1 MNFLSESRADSEHGP
16 EGEKSGT
23 DELFNDAAIA
33 EKLEKTVKLIEGL
46 RKMAVYLPMHSL
58 LHRIFDLTG
67 YYDYVSAMPAG
78 ETRRANLDMLVEK
91 ASSYEATSYRGVFH
105 FIKYIEKLK
114 KYNTDFG
121 EASTVNEQGNTVRIM
136 SIHKS
141 KGLEFPIVIVAG
153 MGKMFN
159 KQDTRGKILIDSE
172 FGIGTDYL
180 DSRKRLKGPTLKKN
194 VMKRRMELEALG
206 EELRVLYVAMTRA
219 KEKLIMTA
227 SDKNLDGRMEKWR
240 QISLYGGQVP
250 YTILT
255 MAGSCL
261 DWLLMSIRE
270 SGCRISVTRVKAED
284 QLVNE
289 IEEQLS
295 KKVSREELLNRD
307 PDRIYDAAYRKRLET
322 SFHFRYPYEADVA
335 LNTKMSVSELKK
347 EGMEAEEET
356 AFLPTLPVFMEE
368 EEVREG
374 GTSRGTAYHR
384 AMELLPFS
392 QITSEDEV
400 TRLLNQ
406 YTEEGKLAKE
416 ARDMIW
422 PPDIYRFFTT
432 KLGKRMQAAA
442 QSGKLYKEKQFVMG
456 IPAREMGDWD
466 SDELVLIQ
474 GIIDAWFE
482 EEDGLI
488 LVDYK
493 TDYVN
498 DTQILVK
505 RYKTQLDYYE
515 KALTQMLGRNVK
527 ERYIYSYRLGL
538 IAV

>member
-1 MNFLSESRADSEHGP
+1 
-16 EGEKSGT
+16 
-23 DELFNDAAIA
+23 
-33 EKLEKTVKLIEGL
+33 
-46 RKMAVYLPMHSL
+46 
-58 LHRIFDLTG
+58 
-67 YYDYVSAMPAG
+67 
-78 ETRRANLDMLVEK
+78 
-91 ASSYEATSYRGVFH
+91 
-105 FIKYIEKLK
+105 
-114 KYNTDFG
+114 
-121 EASTVNEQGNTVRIM
+121 
-136 SIHKS
+136 
-141 KGLEFPIVIVAG
+141 
-153 MGKMFN
+153 
-159 KQDTRGKILIDSE
+159 
-172 FGIGTDYL
+172 
-180 DSRKRLKGPTLKKN
+180 
-194 VMKRRMELEALG
+194 
-206 EELRVLYVAMTRA
+206 
-219 KEKLIMTA
+219 
-227 SDKNLDGRMEKWR
+227 
-240 QISLYGGQVP
+240 
-250 YTILT
+250 

-392 QITSEDEV
+392 QITSEEEV

-422 PPDIYRFFTT
+422 PSDIYRFFTT

-498 DTQILVK
+498 DAQILVK